1 MSAKKEPETIGF
13 WLPFQGSSAPK
24 MDILTPHK
32 LAVVFLIQEY
42 LSLKKTAE
50 ETPQLEFTARD
61 RRKFC
66 LLLLKL
72 IQYPDMAYKDLYGL
86 LTSPV
91 YGIHRA
97 HLEEF
102 EKLMKMLKT
111 VGIEILFDLYT
122 VLEKLVSDNASSY
135 QVGIVGLYLRR
146 VFVTLDKMNFPE
158 FMALYRNSIAYYEKG
173 VRAVQISS
181 SAFSNSESFMK
192 LDAQAVYKPG
202 NSSSK
207 WSTKQ
212 AELFVAQQSTLLQ
225 NNEMD
230 ALKPK
235 EMQTRLNE
243 IIHDHPLYSQAYF
256 LSYMNS
262 VRVRDFFNAVDALH
276 RSFDRN
282 TLNSMALAQDSKE
295 YQYSSLNLAILHAQ
309 FNHSEEALA
318 SLRECIMLAQE
329 NSDKICLQLAH
340 SWLCLLD
347 PSKPHF
353 SEKNI
358 ANKEL
363 ITLVH
368 SISLGIQSL
377 VKSSAATGYTP
388 AKLFEVL
395 LKSDIL
401 NCQTSMIDLIANGIS
416 ERAALW
422 AMYGKNEVSSL
433 CSQLL
438 LNSDLKS
445 LGKTYNGEGICQALC
460 SLVIW
465 LALQGE
471 FHLALIVLK
480 HTRERFPRYPLSKSW
495 MTVDHYISSMQ
506 AIFRGEWSDA
516 SNACYQLYTLDKHL
530 SLLQRT
536 RLALARLNIKSADLL
551 LRKLLEDDTV
561 EPLNRTRALLLNA
574 HLLTM
579 SKTTTKMEVVNVLNE
594 ALAIANKNYLD
605 YEKALVEMHF
615 AHVLLAMKLPHQ
627 ALKSVRTCL
636 ENILA
641 NGGIYDRAKVL
652 FLFVKCILAVEQTP
666 ANKMAKI
673 GQCVPMLE
681 QAVEHFQ
688 KLECY
693 VKVKD
698 VYIFLA
704 TFFHE
709 MQMHEERNKYAFKY
723 RQIEEQY
730 PTAREYLD
738 IFF

>member
-1 MSAKKEPETIGF
+1 MSAKKEPETVGF
-13 WLPFQGSSAPK
+13 WLPNQCSAK
-24 MDILTPHK
+24 MDIITPHK

-42 LSLKKTAE
+42 LSLKKAVDE
-50 ETPQLEFTARD
+50 NAQLDFTARD

-111 VGIEILFDLYT
+111 VGIEVLFDLYN
-122 VLEKLVSDNASSY
+122 VIDKLITDNASSY
-135 QVGIVGLYLRR
+135 QIGIVGLYFRR
-146 VFVTLDKMNFPE
+146 VYITLDKMSFPE
-158 FMALYRNSIAYYEKG
+158 FMALYRNSVAYYEKG

-181 SAFSNSESFMK
+181 SSFTNSESFMK
-192 LDAQAVYKPG
+192 LEAQTLYKDR
-202 NSSSK
+202 NSTCK
-207 WSTKQ
+207 WSIKQ
-212 AELFVAQQSTLLQ
+212 SELFVAQQSLLLQ
-225 NNEMD
+225 NNEIN
-230 ALKPK
+230 ALSPK

-256 LSYMNS
+256 LTYLNS
-262 VRVRDFFNAVDALH
+262 VRVRDFFNAIDAIH
-276 RSFDRN
+276 RSFDRS
-282 TLNSMALAQDSKE
+282 TLNSLALVQDSKE
-295 YQYSSLNLAILHAQ
+295 YQYSALNLAILHAQ
-309 FNHSEEALA
+309 FNHNEEALA
-318 SLRECIMLAQE
+318 SIKECIMLAQE

-340 SWLCLLD
+340 AWLCLLD
-347 PSKPHF
+347 NSKSQF

-377 VKSSAATGYTP
+377 VKSSASTGYTP

-401 NCQTSMIDLIANGIS
+401 NCQTSMMDLIANGIA

-460 SLVIW
+460 SLIIW
-465 LALQGE
+465 LAIQGE
-471 FHLALIVLK
+471 FNLALTVLK

-495 MTVDHYISSMQ
+495 MTADYYITSMQ
-506 AIFRGEWSDA
+506 AIFRHEWTES
-516 SNACYQLYTLDKHL
+516 SNACYHLYTLDKHL
-530 SLLQRT
+530 SLLQRAF
-536 RLALARLNIKSADLL
+536 LALARLNLKSADQL
-551 LRKLLEDDTV
+551 LRQLLDDDTI
-561 EPLNRTRALLLNA
+561 EPLTRVRALLLTAHTLIPSPDNA
-574 HLLTM
+574 
-579 SKTTTKMEVVNVLNE
+579 KMEVVNVLNE

-605 YEKALVEMHF
+605 YEKALIEMHF
-615 AHVLLAMKLPHQ
+615 AHVLLTMKLPHQ
-627 ALKSVRTCL
+627 ALKAIKNCL

-641 NGGIYDRAKVL
+641 NGGIYDKAKVL
-652 FLFVKCILAVEQTP
+652 FLFVKCALAVELDSI
-666 ANKMAKI
+666 NKLAKI
-673 GQCVPMLE
+673 EKCLPMLE
-681 QAVEHFQ
+681 QAVEYFQ

-693 VKVKD
+693 VKMKD

-704 TFFHE
+704 TFYNDLE
-709 MQMHEERNKYAFKY
+709 MKEERNKYAYKY

-730 PTAREYLD
+730 PSASEYLNL
-738 IFF
+738 FY